1 MLRPVRRLLSLPL
14 IEDWLLFQAL
24 IGLPLAAAGVR
35 LLGLKRVLSL
45 LARLP
50 TRGTSDTRAARAR
63 YLLGVAATHGLYRGN
78 CLSQSLTL
86 LWLLRSQGLTGE
98 LRIGV
103 RKEAGR
109 LLAHAWVEHRGQPLN
124 AGPQIYRIFPPFDR
138 AIVPAGVRWS

>member
-1 MLRPVRRLLSLPL
+1 MLRPVRRLLSLPWV
-14 IEDWLLFQAL
+14 ERWRLFQAFL
-24 IGLPLAAAGVR
+24 GLPLAAAGVR
-35 LLGLKRVLSL
+35 LLGLKRVLGL

-50 TRGTSDTRAARAR
+50 ARDASDSRAARAR
-63 YLLGVAATHGLYRGN
+63 YLLGVAATHGPYRGN

-109 LLAHAWVEHRGQPLN
+109 LLAHAWVEHRGKPLN
-124 AGPQIYRIFPPFDR
+124 AGPQVYLIFPPFDR